1 MRWFRSVAPACLL
14 LALAAAALAVPQ
26 PAPGQDSPPSAPAF
40 PGMPPPQAPADNPT
54 TPERIELGRHLFFDS
69 RLSGPGYMSCGTC
82 HRPELAFSD
91 GRPVAIGITGQYH
104 PRNTP
109 GLANVGYFP
118 VLTWADPAETAL
130 ETQSIKPLFGHE
142 PVEMMSDVVSEIV
155 LDRLTGDASYR
166 RMFAAAFPETGGII
180 DFPTIR
186 LAIAAFERTLISAGS
201 PYDNWLADP
210 VAALSPEAARGLAL
224 FMSPRFGCADC
235 HAPPFFTDMAFHNTG
250 LFNLDGDGGLPLGNQ
265 GLVAHSG
272 DPADMGRFRT
282 PSLRNVAVT
291 GPYMHDGSVESLEA
305 AIEAY
310 AAGGRAALAGARS
323 PLTSPLV
330 AGFRITAGEKADL
343 LAFLGALTDTTFM
356 ENEAFQSP
364 FRYRPAAGQGA
375 EQRGR

>member
-1 MRWFRSVAPACLL
+1 MRWFRSGAPFCLL
-14 LALAAAALAVPQ
+14 LALAGAALAMPRHVQ
-26 PAPGQDSPPSAPAF
+26 GQDFSPSAPAF
-40 PGMPPPQAPADNPT
+40 PGMEPPRAPANNPT
-54 TPERIELGRHLFFDS
+54 TPERVELGRHLFFDS

-130 ETQSIKPLFGHE
+130 ETQSLKPLFGHE
-142 PVEMMSDVVSEIV
+142 PVEMMSGVMSEIV
-155 LDRLTGDASYR
+155 LDRLNGDASYR

-180 DFPTIR
+180 DFRSIR

-201 PYDNWLADP
+201 PYDAWLADP
-210 VAALSPEAARGLAL
+210 GSALSPAAARGLAL
-224 FMSPRFGCADC
+224 FVSPGFSCADC
-235 HAPPFFTDMAFHNTG
+235 HTPPFFTDMAFHNTG

-291 GPYMHDGSVESLEA
+291 APYMHDGTVATLEA
-305 AIEAY
+305 VIEHY
-310 AAGGRAALAGARS
+310 AAGGRAAQVGARS
-323 PLTSPLV
+323 PLAAPQI
-330 AGFRITAGEKADL
+330 AGFPISDAEKADL
-343 LAFLGALTDTTFM
+343 IAFLEALTDESFLSDPSIR
-356 ENEAFQSP
+356 SP
-364 FRYRPAAGQGA
+364 FTYRPQTSAQ
-375 EQRGR
+375 